1 MFSADLPIS
10 ILRIF
15 SLNKVR
21 KSWELLD
28 IDESKDGARQGR
40 VGLFRVKRSCFAP
53 AEDSPK
59 GVSNVFQ
66 KDATG
71 FRKASQDS
79 SYAQMGVRM
88 ERIVTIRAAIAQ
100 GSYHVS
106 AADLALKLMGH
117 MLAHRPS
124 QH

>member
-1 MFSADLPIS
+1 M
-10 ILRIF
+10 
-15 SLNKVR
+15 NKVR
-21 KSWELLD
+21 KSWELSG
-28 IDESKDGARQGR
+28 IDESRDGARQDR
-40 VGLFRVKRSCFAP
+40 VGLFRVKKSCLAP
-53 AEDSPK
+53 AADSPK
-59 GVSNVFQ
+59 RVSSVFQ

-71 FRKASQDS
+71 FRKASPDS

>member
-1 MFSADLPIS
+1 MFSAYLS
-10 ILRIF
+10 INIVRIF
-15 SLNKVR
+15 SLGKER

-28 IDESKDGARQGR
+28 INESA
-40 VGLFRVKRSCFAP
+40 S
-53 AEDSPK
+53 S
-59 GVSNVFQ
+59 VFQ
-66 KDATG
+66 KGATE
-71 FRKASQDS
+71 FRKASPDP

-106 AADLALKLMGH
+106 AAALARKLMGH

-124 QH
+124 QN